1 MEKSGATRVYEAL
14 GDTDFNLKSSRSSG
28 ASLLARAFCGIT
40 FPLAQWLIDTTFEAL
55 TAADTAPD
63 SNRIPY

>member
-28 ASLLARAFCGIT
+28 ASLLARAFCGIA
-40 FPLAQWLIDTTFEAL
+40 FQLAQWHFRYDFLSTYSCRYSSGF
-55 TAADTAPD
+55 
-63 SNRIPY
+63 

>member
-28 ASLLARAFCGIT
+28 ASLLARAFCGIA
-40 FPLAQWLIDTTFEAL
+40 FPLAQWL
-55 TAADTAPD
+55 
-63 SNRIPY
+63 NRYYF

>member
-14 GDTDFNLKSSRSSG
+14 GDTDFNLKSSRSSR
-28 ASLLARAFCGIT
+28 ASLLACAFGGIA
-40 FPLAQWLIDTTFEAL
+40 FPLAQWLFDTTFVAL

-63 SNRIPY
+63 SDRIPY